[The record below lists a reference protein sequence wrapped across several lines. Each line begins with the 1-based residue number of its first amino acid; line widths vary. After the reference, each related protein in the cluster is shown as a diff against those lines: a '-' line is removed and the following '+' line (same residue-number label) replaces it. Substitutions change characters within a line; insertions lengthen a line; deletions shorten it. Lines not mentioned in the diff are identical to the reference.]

1 MKRVSKII
9 NDYIVGKG
17 IIRCETKKAIYYLD
31 IESHIIYTEL
41 ELLNKIYAERGEN
54 IGII

>member
-17 IIRCETKKAIYYLD
+17 IIRCETKKDTYYLD

-54 IGII
+54 IE

>member
-17 IIRCETKKAIYYLD
+17 IIRCETKKDIYYLD

-54 IGII
+54 IE

>member
-1 MKRVSKII
+1 MIS
-9 NDYIVGKG
+9 DYITGRG
-17 IIRCETKKAIYYLD
+17 IIRCETKQDVYYLD
-31 IESHIIYTEL
+31 IEAHIIYTEL